1 MCTSA
6 PFKSSTLHFTSPN
19 QDGKYSLWLLYVEI
33 RNPFQERLKQD
44 IKKINASDK
53 VLVFADKTR
62 NINGLDK
69 EQHKK
74 LLRENISKS
83 YKKSDK
89 QSVDMVN
96 QELKDITAKHEIWDK
111 IEAMSRKHLSKR
123 T

>member
-1 MCTSA
+1 MPPT
-6 PFKSSTLHFTSPN
+6 KS
-19 QDGKYSLWLLYVEI
+19 LY
-33 RNPFQERLKQD
+33 
-44 IKKINASDK
+44 
-53 VLVFADKTR
+53 FADKTR
-62 NINGLDK
+62 NIYGLNK

-96 QELKDITAKHEIWDK
+96 QELKDIIATLKEK
-111 IEAMSRKHLSKR
+111 TLRQK